1 MDSRPRGNDEQ
12 AQGIT
17 MADLK
22 TQIQDDMKE
31 AMRAKDSA
39 RLGTIRLL
47 MAAVKQVEIDSM
59 KKLDDEGVMTVLNK
73 MIKQRRESIVQF
85 EAAARQELADKEK
98 AEITILQA
106 YLPEQMS
113 EADVDKEIKAALA
126 ETAATSIKDMG
137 KVMAIL
143 KTKLAGRTD
152 MGSLSEKI
160 KKHLS

>member
-1 MDSRPRGNDEQ
+1 MPD
-12 AQGIT
+12 I
-17 MADLK
+17 K

-47 MAAVKQVEIDSM
+47 MAAIKQVEVDTRIM
-59 KKLDDEGVMTVLNK
+59 LNDEGVMGVINK

-98 AEITILQA
+98 AEIAILQA
-106 YLPEQMS
+106 YLPEQLS
-113 EADVDKEIKAALA
+113 EAEVAEHIKAALA
-126 ETAATSIKDMG
+126 ETGATSIKDMG

-143 KTKLAGRTD
+143 KTKLAGRAD
-152 MGSLSEKI
+152 MGSLSQKI
-160 KKHLS
+160 KEYLG